1 MRVNENL
8 IQVAGYRRDK
18 VFETLED
25 IKKLLKNGMLSL
37 ATNRGYYIT

>member
-1 MRVNENL
+1 MKANETL
-8 IQVAGYRRDK
+8 IQVAQYRRDK
-18 VFETLED
+18 AFETLED